1 MPILFIKRLFLRIAS
16 VVWIL
21 LLFDN
26 ALMIF
31 GMAMFKAVDI
41 FFNGDYTEVFSD
53 PKSATMFANT
63 LTLLDNLWV
72 PVIVLTAGTGLG
84 VFVTMTMAQGIA
96 DDYNFTSWQQA
107 SVGINATMNYDA
119 TMRRTKQTLD
129 HTAAEAGQTVAMPA
143 PNQASAPV
151 AAAPGK
157 GGR

>member
-1 MPILFIKRLFLRIAS
+1 MLILFIKRLFLRVTAA
-16 VVWIL
+16 VWIL
-21 LLFDN
+21 LLLCN
-26 ALMIF
+26 AFTIF
-31 GMAMFKAVDI
+31 GMAMFKVVGI
-41 FFNGDYTEVFSD
+41 FSNGDYTDD
-53 PKSATMFANT
+53 PESATMFANMV
-63 LTLLDNLWV
+63 TLLDNLWV
-72 PVIVLTAGTGLG
+72 PYIVLTVSNGLG
-84 VFVTMTMAQGIA
+84 AFVTMTMAQGVA

-107 SVGINATMNYDA
+107 SAGINATMDYDA

>member
-1 MPILFIKRLFLRIAS
+1 MLILFIKRLFLRVTAA
-16 VVWIL
+16 VWIL
-21 LLFDN
+21 LLLCN
-26 ALMIF
+26 AFTIF
-31 GMAMFKAVDI
+31 GMAMFKVVGI
-41 FFNGDYTEVFSD
+41 FSNGDYTDD
-53 PKSATMFANT
+53 PESATMFANM

-72 PVIVLTAGTGLG
+72 PYIVLTVSNGLG
-84 VFVTMTMAQGIA
+84 AFVTMTMAQGVA

-107 SVGINATMNYDA
+107 SAGINATMDYDA

-143 PNQASAPV
+143 PNHASAPV

>member
-1 MPILFIKRLFLRIAS
+1 MMILLIKRLFLRVTAA
-16 VVWIL
+16 VWIL
-21 LLFDN
+21 LLLCN
-26 ALMIF
+26 AFTIF
-31 GMAMFKAVDI
+31 GMAMFKVVGI
-41 FFNGDYTEVFSD
+41 FSNGDYTDD
-53 PKSATMFANT
+53 PESATMFANM

-72 PVIVLTAGTGLG
+72 PYIVLTVSNGLG
-84 VFVTMTMAQGIA
+84 AFVTMTMAQGVA

-107 SVGINATMNYDA
+107 SAGINATMDYDA

>member
-1 MPILFIKRLFLRIAS
+1 MLILFIKRLFLRVTAG
-16 VVWIL
+16 VWIL
-21 LLFDN
+21 LLLCN
-26 ALMIF
+26 AFTIF
-31 GMAMFKAVDI
+31 FMAMFKVVGI
-41 FFNGDYTEVFSD
+41 FSNGDYTDD
-53 PKSATMFANT
+53 PESATMFANM

-72 PVIVLTAGTGLG
+72 PYIVLTVSNGLG
-84 VFVTMTMAQGIA
+84 AFVTMTMAQGVA

-107 SVGINATMNYDA
+107 SAGINATMDYDA

>member
-1 MPILFIKRLFLRIAS
+1 MLILFIKRLFLRVTAA
-16 VVWIL
+16 VWIL
-21 LLFDN
+21 LLLCN
-26 ALMIF
+26 AFTIF
-31 GMAMFKAVDI
+31 GMAMFKVIGI
-41 FFNGDYTEVFSD
+41 FSNGDYTDD
-53 PKSATMFANT
+53 PESATMFANM

-72 PVIVLTAGTGLG
+72 PYIVLTVSNGLG
-84 VFVTMTMAQGIA
+84 AFVTMTMAQGIA

-107 SVGINATMNYDA
+107 SAGINATMDYDA
-119 TMRRTKQTLD
+119 TMRRTKQALD